1 MAFRFNPK
9 DLRAILEHRVLRMLL
24 SRGKIT
30 RDLIALIRSWRH
42 SGFQVCVGARIQ
54 PGEEDA
60 TENLV

>member
-42 SGFQVCVGARIQ
+42 SGFQVYVGDRIQ

-60 TENLV
+60 TENLI